1 MTDPQSSGAG
11 LAGLAQAVLGPV
23 APESLG
29 ITLPHEHLFVDLR
42 FLYREPPAEL
52 ARGHEREP
60 VTLGNL
66 YEVNYEWFSSLDNLS
81 LTDETTAIEEAGR
94 FRRDGGQTLVDPTT
108 AGIGRD
114 PLALQ
119 RVARA
124 TGLHIIMGSGYYTE
138 PAHPPAVAAATEDAL
153 AREIVRDVTEGVGE
167 AGIRAGLI
175 GEIGCSW
182 PWTAAERKSLR
193 AAAHAARETGAPLMI
208 HPGRDPRAPEAHLE
222 EVRRTGLDP
231 RRVIIAHIERT
242 IVADPGR
249 LRAVVDTGCYVEYD
263 LFGIEI
269 SHFPWGGPDMPN
281 DAERIRQVLWLL
293 EQGYGQQVLLSH
305 DVCFKIRLTRYGGT
319 GLVHIP
325 RRIVPRL
332 RQRGAS
338 ESDIRTL
345 IVENPARALTFV

>member
-1 MTDPQSSGAG
+1 MTDPQSSGVGRAG
-11 LAGLAQAVLGPV
+11 RAQTVLGPV

-29 ITLPHEHLFVDLR
+29 VTLPHEHLFVDLR
-42 FLYREPPAEL
+42 FLYREPL
-52 ARGHEREP
+52 TGHVRGHEREP
-60 VTLGNL
+60 VALVNL
-66 YEVNYEWFSSLDNLS
+66 YEINYDWFSNLDNLS
-81 LTDETTAIEEAGR
+81 LTDEATAIEEAGR

-124 TGLHIIMGSGYYTE
+124 TGLHVIMGSGYYTE
-138 PAHPPAVAAATEDAL
+138 PAHPPALAGATDDAL
-153 AREIVRDVTEGVGE
+153 AREIVRDVTEGVGDT
-167 AGIRAGLI
+167 GIRAGLI

-182 PWTAAERKSLR
+182 PWTATERKSLR
-193 AAAHAARETGAPLMI
+193 AAAHAARESGAPLMI
-208 HPGRDPRAPEAHLE
+208 HPGRDPKAPEAHLE

-242 IVADPGR
+242 IIADPGR

-281 DAERIRQVLWLL
+281 DAERMRQVLWLI
-293 EQGYGQQVLLSH
+293 EQGYGRQVLLSH
-305 DVCFKIRLTRYGGT
+305 DVCFKIRLTRFGGT
-319 GLVHIP
+319 GLAHIP

-338 ESDIRTL
+338 EADIRAL
-345 IVENPARALTFV
+345 IVENPARALTFA